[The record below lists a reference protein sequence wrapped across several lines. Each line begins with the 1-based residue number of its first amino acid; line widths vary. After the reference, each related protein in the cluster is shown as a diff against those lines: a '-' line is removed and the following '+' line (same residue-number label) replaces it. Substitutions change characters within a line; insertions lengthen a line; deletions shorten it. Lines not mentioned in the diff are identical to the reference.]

1 LSRQIQASAGSLAE
15 LANHPDSGPEAHPG
29 CDDPDDRKGD
39 DRDRDE
45 RAQLSLQAVAR
56 FVEALALNGHL
67 LANLI
72 GAALSHF
79 RAAS

>member
-1 LSRQIQASAGSLAE
+1 LSATLRPVSAEPAD
-15 LANHPDSGPEAHPG
+15 HPDSGPDAYPG
-29 CDDPDDRKGD
+29 RDDPDDSKGD
-39 DRDRDE
+39 GRDRNE
-45 RAQLSLQAVAR
+45 RAQLSSQAVAR
-56 FVEALALNGHL
+56 LAEALPLRRHL

>member
-1 LSRQIQASAGSLAE
+1 
-15 LANHPDSGPEAHPG
+15 
-29 CDDPDDRKGD
+29 
-39 DRDRDE
+39 
-45 RAQLSLQAVAR
+45 LQAVAR

>member
-1 LSRQIQASAGSLAE
+1 MSRARTGLRAQ
-15 LANHPDSGPEAHPG
+15 
-29 CDDPDDRKGD
+29 GD

-67 LANLI
+67 LANLS

-79 RAAS
+79 CAAS

>member
-1 LSRQIQASAGSLAE
+1 MSATLRHVSAE
-15 LANHPDSGPEAHPG
+15 PADHSDSGPDAYPG
-29 CDDPDDRKGD
+29 RDDPDDSKGD
-39 DRDRDE
+39 GRERNE
-45 RAQLSLQAVAR
+45 RAQLSSQAVAR
-56 FVEALALNGHL
+56 LAEALPLSRHL